1 MLDRN
6 LGPHKTLYPPGN
18 RSEFNMSQESC
29 HLSEHRLPKRY
40 FAVTLEN
47 GLISV
52 TVIPEKGAD
61 IYSIFY
67 KPCKLDV
74 LWKSPWGLKRPV
86 DGLHSAGAS
95 TLAAW
100 MEHYPGGWQEIFPNG
115 GDECSYKDAL
125 MNFHGEASTLPWEF
139 NVLHADEKTISVEFS
154 VQLFRSPFTVS
165 RIMTIERGSPVISFK
180 ERVENLAEEEMHFMW
195 GHHPAF
201 GAPFLAEGC
210 QIQVPARTFRTH
222 PSANTEAARL
232 KGDYSTLWPHAET
245 EEGEKVDMSVVP
257 SADQRAA
264 EMGYVT
270 DLEAGWY
277 SIFNPEYDLGF
288 SMSWN
293 KDVFPHI
300 WYWQELKGSFG
311 YPFYGRCYTMA
322 LEPFNCIPG
331 TGLEYAVANDLAP
344 CLEAGGTLETELAV
358 AFYEGGGEIANVT
371 TAGEVVRV

>member
-1 MLDRN
+1 
-6 LGPHKTLYPPGN
+6 
-18 RSEFNMSQESC
+18 MSQESC
-29 HLSEHRLPKRY
+29 HLSEHRLPQRY
-40 FAVTLEN
+40 RAVTLEN

-52 TVIPEKGAD
+52 TVMPEKGAD

-67 KPCKLDV
+67 KPRKLDV
-74 LWKSPWGLKRPV
+74 LWKSPWGLKRPIEGV
-86 DGLHSAGAS
+86 HSTGAS
-95 TLAAW
+95 TSAAW

-115 GDECSYKDAL
+115 GDECTYKGAP

-139 NVLHADEKTISVEFS
+139 NVVQADESTISVEFF

-165 RIMTIERGSPVISFK
+165 RILTIERGSPVISIK
-180 ERVENLAEEEMHFMW
+180 EKIQNLAEEEMHFMW

-210 QIQVPARTFRTH
+210 RIQVPARTFRTH
-222 PSANTEAARL
+222 PTTDSSASRL
-232 KGDYSTLWPHAET
+232 REDYSTLWPYAET
-245 EEGEKVDMSVVP
+245 VQGEKVDMSVVP
-257 SADQRAA
+257 PSHQRIV

-270 DLEAGWY
+270 DLDAGWY

-288 SMSWN
+288 GMSWN
-293 KDVFPHI
+293 KEVFPHI

-331 TGLEYAVANDLAP
+331 TGLENAVAGGHAP
-344 CLEAGGTLETELAV
+344 QLQPGGTLEAELAV
-358 AFYEGGGEIANVT
+358 VFYEGESKLANIT
-371 TAGEVVRV
+371 QDGEVVRA